1 MKAISRSH
9 AVLFLIGTALA
20 AAFMLAW
27 LTGYRFNATPSL
39 PVGVYRLSAD
49 TPGKGDYAAF
59 CLDGEFA
66 ELARERGYL
75 QAGSCPSGLRPLLK
89 IVAGLPGDF
98 IPGDPGVRSA
108 DSLGRPLPSILQEGV
123 IPPGMALLL
132 AEHPGSFDSRYF
144 GPVPLAS
151 LRKTE
156 PVFLF
161 NNLKGELP

>member
-1 MKAISRSH
+1 MKVISRKGVFWAASG
-9 AVLFLIGTALA
+9 LCLALPCLW
-20 AAFMLAW
+20 LA
-27 LTGYRFNATPSL
+27 GYRFNATPSL
-39 PVGVYRLSAD
+39 PVGIYRLSVDA
-49 TPGKGDYAAF
+49 PGKGDYAVF
-59 CLDGEFA
+59 CLEGEFA

-89 IVAGLPGDF
+89 KVAGLPGDP
-98 IPGDPGVRSA
+98 ITGDPAVRSA

-123 IPPGMALLL
+123 IPLGMALLM

-161 NNLKGELP
+161 NNPQGELP

>member
-1 MKAISRSH
+1 MS
-9 AVLFLIGTALA
+9 LFFLW
-20 AAFMLAW
+20 AW
-27 LTGYRFNATPSL
+27 LAGYRFNATSSL
-39 PVGVYRLSAD
+39 PVGIYRLSVDA
-49 TPGKGDYAAF
+49 PERGDYAAF
-59 CLDGEFA
+59 CLEGEFA

-89 IVAGLPGDF
+89 IVAALPGDPV
-98 IPGDPGVRSA
+98 PGDPAVRPA
-108 DSLGRPLPSILQEGV
+108 DSLGRPLPSILQESV
-123 IPPGMALLL
+123 VPPGMALLL

-156 PVFLF
+156 PVLLF

>member
-1 MKAISRSH
+1 MKIISSKGVTL
-9 AVLFLIGTALA
+9 AVLGLSLSLLCLWLA
-20 AAFMLAW
+20 
-27 LTGYRFNATPSL
+27 GYRFNATPSL
-39 PVGVYRLSAD
+39 PVGLYRLSAD
-49 TPGKGDYAAF
+49 APRKGDYAAF
-59 CLDGEFA
+59 CLEGEFA

-89 IVAGLPGDF
+89 RVAGLPGDL
-98 IPGDPGVRSA
+98 IPGDLAVRPA
-108 DSLGRPLPSILQEGV
+108 DSLGRAMPSVLPEGV
-123 IPPGMALLL
+123 VPPGMALLL

-156 PVFLF
+156 PVLLF

>member
-27 LTGYRFNATPSL
+27 LAGYRFNATPSL
-39 PVGVYRLSAD
+39 PVGFYRLSAD
-49 TPGKGDYAAF
+49 APGKGDYAAF

-98 IPGDPGVRSA
+98 IPGDLALCPA
-108 DSLGRPLPSILQEGV
+108 DSLGRAMPSVLPKGRV
-123 IPPGMALLL
+123 PPGMALLL

-144 GPVPLAS
+144 GFVPLDN
-151 LRKTE
+151 LRRTKM
-156 PVFLF
+156 VWVWQ
-161 NNLKGELP
+161 